1 LKLGSESEKSIRLIL
16 LRIHL
21 AIKEL
26 QQTQGHVIHLFVVD
40 GWVHDDGVDVS
51 RGSSKRRSRRVA
63 TAVARGAATAAATT
77 ATTVA
82 VTILG
87 AGSEETLHSTGRHRR
102 SFSLK
107 KQNKTIWRLKIG
119 KDKQKSVHLISSR
132 DIEMGL
138 LKAASNQHIARHTH
152 SLFSHCSRRL
162 APGEITPNHQ
172 KKKGGASIREAQILY
187 NIQPNYQQD
196 LALNTHTQL
205 QILYKPLRWVRL
217 GPSSPPFDVALY
229 SSSSVFVFFLNFSPG
244 PTYIDRYFGWP
255 IASQVTQQEEKRLCD
270 L

>member
-1 LKLGSESEKSIRLIL
+1 L
-16 LRIHL
+16 LRIL

-102 SFSLK
+102 PFSLK
-107 KQNKTIWRLKIG
+107 KTKNKTIWRLKIG

-132 DIEMGL
+132 DIEMEL

-229 SSSSVFVFFLNFSPG
+229 SSSSVFIFF
-244 PTYIDRYFGWP
+244 
-255 IASQVTQQEEKRLCD
+255 
-270 L
+270 